1 MASRR
6 GIVEFVGMR
15 IRGQNAIPAIEVT
28 CLYTW
33 TAVEDFVLDRS
44 GPFVVASPLL
54 RPRRRS

>member
-1 MASRR
+1 
-6 GIVEFVGMR
+6 VEFVGMR
-15 IRGQNAIPAIEVT
+15 IRGQNAIPANEVT